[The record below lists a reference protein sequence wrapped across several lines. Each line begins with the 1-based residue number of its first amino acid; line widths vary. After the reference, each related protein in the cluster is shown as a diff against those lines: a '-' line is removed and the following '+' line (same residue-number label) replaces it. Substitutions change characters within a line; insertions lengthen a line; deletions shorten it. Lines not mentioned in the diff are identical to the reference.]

1 VSADPALAPAPHPAE
16 PARDARPAILRW
28 LARLLGEPMPRTSPE
43 PGSTAL
49 LLWCCTWGAVAM
61 FLGDAYSVRGDTPL
75 ANGIW
80 RLGVHGAVP
89 FVSVGLWETWRR
101 PRASLLAIVGAL
113 LVLGPVAAR
122 VALGLGP
129 RMAEAPLLWMAAPF
143 ALGALCLRVGLAD
156 TPVEPA
162 SWGMG
167 MGDWRWWAPRTAFMA
182 ACVVPLCMIGGL
194 LSPALVD
201 FYPRWK
207 PAQTDGVL
215 LALYFAALFTD
226 LFGWEFLW
234 RGFLLNA
241 FARRGDPLV
250 AILASAIPFYLLH
263 YPKPNLE
270 MLSSFPG
277 GILAGWFCLRA
288 RSSFPMWILHCVLF
302 GTMSLIGFWAKQ

>member
-1 VSADPALAPAPHPAE
+1 VSAEPALVPAPAPE
-16 PARDARPAILRW
+16 PRPAVLRW
-28 LARLLGEPMPRTSPE
+28 LAHLLGEPMPRSEPTPE
-43 PGSTAL
+43 STWL
-49 LLWCCTWGAVAM
+49 LLWCCTWGAFAM
-61 FLGDAYSVRGDTPL
+61 FLGDAFSVRGDTPL

-89 FVSVGLWETWRR
+89 FVSVGLWETWKR
-101 PRASLLAIVGAL
+101 PGVGARVLAL
-113 LVLGPVAAR
+113 LGGAAILAPVCGRLFFGTGPF
-122 VALGLGP
+122 
-129 RMAEAPLLWMAAPF
+129 MTIHPLETMLAPF
-143 ALGALCLRVGLAD
+143 AAGAVLLRLGIAR
-156 TPVEPA
+156 TPTEPA

-167 MGDWRWWAPRTAFMA
+167 MGEWRWWVPRTAFMA
-182 ACVVPLCMIGGL
+182 ACIVPLCILGGW
-194 LSPALVD
+194 LSPTLVD

-215 LALYFAALFTD
+215 LLLYFTALFTD

-241 FARRGDPLV
+241 FARRGDPIV
-250 AILASAIPFYLLH
+250 AILSSAIPFFLLH

-302 GTMSLIGFWAKQ
+302 GTMSIIGYLAKQ